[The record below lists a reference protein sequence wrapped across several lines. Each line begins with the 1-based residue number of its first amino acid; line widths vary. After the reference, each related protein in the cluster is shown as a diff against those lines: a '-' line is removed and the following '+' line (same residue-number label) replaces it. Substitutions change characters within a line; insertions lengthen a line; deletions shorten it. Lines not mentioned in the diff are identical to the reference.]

1 VAQTQSES
9 MKQAV
14 DKMYKDLYLTEGRDN
29 PSIVT
34 RMALIE
40 EQQIRI
46 SANLTWLM
54 RAVIGEVLLV
64 SGEIV
69 LRLLKLF

>member
-1 VAQTQSES
+1 MAQTQSES

>member
-1 VAQTQSES
+1 MAQTHADT

-14 DKMYKDLYLTEGRDN
+14 DMMYKDIYLGDGKDN

-46 SANLTWLM
+46 SDNLSWLM

-64 SGEIV
+64 AGEII

>member
-1 VAQTQSES
+1 MAQTQAES

-14 DKMYKDLYLTEGRDN
+14 DKMYKDIYLGDGKDN

-40 EQQIRI
+40 EQQVRI

-54 RAVIGEVLLV
+54 RAVIGEVVLV
-64 SGEIV
+64 AGEIF
-69 LRLLKLF
+69 LRLLKLL

>member
-9 MKQAV
+9 MRQAV
-14 DKMYKDLYLTEGRDN
+14 DKMYKDLYLGEGKDN

-54 RAVIGEVLLV
+54 RAVAGEVILV
-64 SGEIV
+64 AGEIV
-69 LRLLKLF
+69 LRLLKLL

>member
-1 VAQTQSES
+1 MAQTQSES

-69 LRLLKLF
+69 LRLLNLF